1 MRAVRSDASVIKL
14 RPAVAPRAGRNIEYR
29 VLVVALFAILLA
41 AGRNAAAQDQDT
53 VYVSTGSA
61 GGHARLG
68 GEILDYRGS
77 GLRIRV
83 AGGHEKLIPAE
94 KILGIETFYIRP
106 HVDANRMFEVGKY
119 GEAVPLYQNALDNN
133 NEPRRWV
140 RRQIM
145 AQLIRCY
152 DALGRPDRA
161 GNGFVALVEE
171 DPETPYFDCLPLA
184 WLPRQASP
192 ATEQLAR
199 SWTQNKQPA
208 VELLG
213 LSYLLQ
219 TSVRQDVLSRLRQL
233 AAGPDRRVAQLAM
246 AQTWR
251 ASVAT
256 AKIPQLDA
264 WNQAVEQMPERLA
277 AGPYFV
283 LGTAWIQ
290 KQQWEKAAL
299 ALMRLPILYPQ
310 QRALAAQALVGAAR
324 CMEKLNRKSEAL
336 RLYYELMRTY
346 KEQTWAIAEAE
357 SRIEQLQ

>member
-1 MRAVRSDASVIKL
+1 MI
-14 RPAVAPRAGRNIEYR
+14 I
-29 VLVVALFAILLA
+29 VALLAILLA
-41 AGRNAAAQDQDT
+41 VARDAAAQNQDT

-68 GEILDYRGS
+68 GEILDYSGA

-119 GEAVPLYQNALDNN
+119 DQAAPLYQDALDK
-133 NEPRRWV
+133 EPRRWV

-161 GNGFVALVEE
+161 GNGFVALIEG
-171 DPETPYFDCLPLA
+171 DPATPYFDCIPLA
-184 WLPRQASP
+184 WLPRQPSP
-192 ATEQLAR
+192 AMEQLAR
-199 SWTQNKQPA
+199 GWTQNKQPA
-208 VELLG
+208 VVLLG

-219 TSVRQDVLSRLRQL
+219 TSDRQNTLLQLRQL
-233 AAGPDRRVAQLAM
+233 SAGSDRRVALLAM

-251 ASVAT
+251 ASIPT

-264 WNQAVEQMPERLA
+264 WNRAVEQMPETLA

-283 LGTAWIQ
+283 LGAAWIQ

-310 QRALAAQALVGAAR
+310 QRALAAQALVGAGR
-324 CMEKLNRKSEAL
+324 CMEKLNRKGEAL
-336 RLYYELMRTY
+336 RLYYELIRTY
-346 KEQTWAIAEAE
+346 KEQSRPIAEAE
-357 SRIEQLQ
+357 SRIEQLQGKDAGK

>member
-1 MRAVRSDASVIKL
+1 MRAVRSDPSVIK
-14 RPAVAPRAGRNIEYR
+14 PRLI
-29 VLVVALFAILLA
+29 VVGLLAIFLA
-41 AGRNAAAQDQDT
+41 AGRNAAGQGEDT

-83 AGGHEKLIPAE
+83 AGGHEKLIPAD

-106 HVDANRMFEVGKY
+106 HVNANRMFEVGKF
-119 GEAVPLYQNALDNN
+119 GEAVPLYQDALKE
-133 NEPRRWV
+133 EPRRWV

-145 AQLIRCY
+145 PQLIRCY

-161 GNGFVALVEE
+161 GNAFVALVEE
-171 DPETPYFDCLPLA
+171 DPETPYFDCIPLA
-184 WLPRQASP
+184 WLPRQPSP
-192 ATEQLAR
+192 AMEQLAR
-199 SWTQNKQPA
+199 LWTQSKQPA
-208 VELLG
+208 VALLG

-219 TSVRQDVLSRLRQL
+219 TGDRQDNLSRLRQL
-233 AAGPDRRVAQLAM
+233 AAGPDRRIAQLAM

-251 ASVAT
+251 ASIPTAT
-256 AKIPQLDA
+256 VPQLDA
-264 WNQAVEQMPERLA
+264 WNQAVEKMPEGLA

-283 LGTAWIQ
+283 VGTAWIQ

-336 RLYYELMRTY
+336 RLYYELIRTY
-346 KEQTWAIAEAE
+346 KEQTRAIAEAE
-357 SRIEQLQ
+357 SRIEQLQGKKES